1 MQNKPWN
8 PIVIALAISTVCGFI
23 LMQWMN
29 FFAGFGLAFVLQFIV
44 GAAMNQWLQVK
55 TSLEME
61 KQLTKRIEDAAKQT
75 LKLKCPCTN
84 MAEQI
89 VPIRLDQPNFYKC
102 VNCEKN
108 INVALTAKTA
118 LMTDIIDVDAT
129 HNQMVQAMSQ
139 LPTTTADE

>member
-1 MQNKPWN
+1 MQNKPLI
-8 PIVIALAISTVCGFI
+8 PIVIALIISIACGFI

-29 FFAGFGLAFVLQFIV
+29 FFAGFGLALVVQFIV
-44 GAAMNQWLQVK
+44 GAAMNQFLQVK

-84 MAEQI
+84 MVEQI
-89 VPIRLDQPNFYKC
+89 IPIRLDQPNFYKC
-102 VNCEKN
+102 INCEKN

-118 LMTDIIDVDAT
+118 MMTEIIDVEAS
-129 HNQMVQAMSQ
+129 HNQMVQAINQ
-139 LPTTTADE
+139 LTTADE